1 MDIYSI
7 LLIKMNFAYLQ
18 VRPFRRSRPSTTT
31 TNAKIVSN
39 EDSTTI
45 IQQKPTAPS
54 TDKP

>member
-1 MDIYSI
+1 
-7 LLIKMNFAYLQ
+7 MNFAYLQ